1 MVAIH
6 SLLPIAMDML
16 QHMGPQVDTVVL
28 PVAMDPLQVAMVQ
41 PAQPMGQPIM
51 RSAQIMEYTGR
62 LVPQCMVQILPPIKS
77 RITVDTR
84 EVDMDTPPTVVVVAM
99 AR

>member
-1 MVAIH
+1 
-6 SLLPIAMDML
+6 MDML
-16 QHMGPQVDTVVL
+16 QYMGPQVDTVVL

-41 PAQPMGQPIM
+41 PALPTGQPVM
-51 RSAQIMEYTGR
+51 RSAQTMQYTEKP
-62 LVPQCMVQILPPIKS
+62 VPQCMGQILPPIKS

-84 EVDMDTPPTVVVVAM
+84 EVDMDTPPTVVAVAM